1 MYIQVN
7 SKFFQLCLLYSS
19 TRDLLSQWKST
30 PHDNID
36 VMLLISFK
44 KLLISPSSNQTPPSV
59 NCLLVL
65 RPFLGA
71 CFEKYAIDTCSICLW
86 AWLCSFMG
94 ARWLRIQR
102 TYRYCVGTDMTLSN
116 YRIQKI
122 HLDNPEIPSARISV
136 IYTCIGPAI
145 TSQRGKLKTLQIAR
159 KSIS

>member
-1 MYIQVN
+1 MYIQVI

-36 VMLLISFK
+36 VMLLILFK
-44 KLLISPSSNQTPPSV
+44 KV
-59 NCLLVL
+59 NFPEFLVSFVCLFL

-102 TYRYCVGTDMTLSN
+102 TYRYCVGTDMPLSN